1 MAIWQAIEAIEALQ
15 AAIGEVAK
23 SKESWK
29 RFFSAGKY
37 MERMTEA
44 KTRVETA
51 VDIIQKHLIIDTKSE
66 VLKITAMLKA
76 VVWGP
81 LTDMS
86 RGVAEVK
93 SNLEAGFSEIRREF
107 QNVRPRM
114 RARVRC
120 SRSPRTPHAAISTV
134 AKFCL

>member
-1 MAIWQAIEAIEALQ
+1 
-15 AAIGEVAK
+15 
-23 SKESWK
+23 
-29 RFFSAGKY
+29 
-37 MERMTEA
+37 MTEA

-51 VDIIQKHLIIDTKSE
+51 VDIIQRHLILDTKSE

-81 LTDMS
+81 LTDMR

-93 SNLEAGFSEIRREF
+93 SNLEAGFAELRREF
-107 QNVRPRM
+107 KNVRPRM
-114 RARVRC
+114 RARVRS

-134 AKFCL
+134 TPALRHCQT